1 MIAVEYMKKT
11 LSAQL
16 GRMCLAAL
24 YSFHAPRLPE
34 KDSERSFLGGSLPVE
49 FADRLFGWLLSWN
62 AESCTCAPVKSGA
75 WRNVAVYCSWTSC
88 LRASPLQ
95 NQIDKVPESRGK
107 KTTTE
112 KEQSKGKKNKSNK
125 QSPFGMCV
133 LVCPAVMMRSFKPT
147 RCSGDACS
155 LLVARVCLPLGS
167 ARDEKCSNT

>member
-49 FADRLFGWLLSWN
+49 FVDRLFGWLLSWN
-62 AESCTCAPVKSGA
+62 AESCTCVPVSSGA

-107 KTTTE
+107 KTTTG
-112 KEQSKGKKNKSNK
+112 KELSKKKK
-125 QSPFGMCV
+125 QV
-133 LVCPAVMMRSFKPT
+133 
-147 RCSGDACS
+147 
-155 LLVARVCLPLGS
+155 
-167 ARDEKCSNT
+167 E